1 MMAEVTTFEHGD
13 GSVTTVVTEG
23 DRTFQSTVTPQEAA
37 ALALQLTGSRVGFA
51 VGAVAAVKRMRD
63 YKTPPES
70 SWDVLDAATKKK
82 YGTPDRWWQAI
93 GKDARVSSR
102 ASFAALKAERPNDTA
117 KQASAWWGSI
127 GKNSRQ
133 RLRAKYTRGYDDDFM
148 SELASV
154 ANTVVDVATLKPIA
168 KHIPIAKDIQSSIA
182 SVYKA
187 PMSAVT
193 SIAKGERLDRV
204 AMQQF
209 QTQLKAA
216 KTLGPYVQT
225 VVSVV
230 PGLGSGL
237 SAAIGGALA
246 LASGASIDAALLAA
260 ARSALP
266 GGPLAQAAFDVALAA
281 AQGKPVE
288 AVLINALP
296 VAPAAKDALIRG
308 ARAARQLAEGK
319 SIDKVL
325 VDQALDLLPPQA
337 RAAAQVGVALAQGQA
352 IQKVAGAAAK
362 LPGFSPAT
370 VRAASVSKALAGA
383 AKGLA
388 ASSPA
393 SSMKLAATSKLNL
406 AGVASSLGAR
416 RSAQQLIASAQKATS
431 PAVLAQA
438 NAARKALAASSPSSQ
453 SILEA
458 ARRGRVR
465 SSSGGAVTPAQL
477 AAAQS
482 AGRVFYVQG

>member
-1 MMAEVTTFEHGD
+1 MAEVTTFEHGD

-37 ALALQLTGSRVGFA
+37 ALALQLTGSRVG
-51 VGAVAAVKRMRD
+51 AAASTTPRMRD
-63 YKTPPES
+63 FRSPAES
-70 SWDVLDAATKKK
+70 GWYVQTAATKKK
-82 YGTPDRWWQAI
+82 FGGSIEKWWGSI

-102 ASFAALKAERPNDTA
+102 ASFAALQAERPNDTPQ
-117 KQASAWWGSI
+117 QASKWWGDI
-127 GKNSRQ
+127 GKNRRQ
-133 RLRAKYTRGYDDDFM
+133 KLRAKYTRGYGDDLLSD
-148 SELASV
+148 LQGIAST
-154 ANTVVDVATLKPIA
+154 AVDVATLRPIA
-168 KHIPIAKDIQSSIA
+168 KHLPIAKDIQGAVASI
-182 SVYKA
+182 YKA
-187 PMSAVT
+187 PMNAAV
-193 SIAKGERLDRV
+193 SVAKGERLDRV
-204 AMQQF
+204 ATKAF
-209 QTQLKAA
+209 QTQLAA
-216 KTLGPYVQT
+216 IKTLAPYVQT
-225 VVSVV
+225 VISVV
-230 PGLGSGL
+230 PGLGTGL

-246 LASGASIDAALLAA
+246 LASGARIDEAMLAA
-260 ARSALP
+260 ARSAIP
-266 GGPLAQAAFDVALAA
+266 GGALAQAVFDVALAA

-288 AVLINALP
+288 AVLLNALP
-296 VAPAAKDALIRG
+296 VSPAAKDALVRG

-325 VDQALDLLPPQA
+325 VDQALTALPPAA

-352 IQKVAGAAAK
+352 IQAVAGAAAA

-388 ASSPA
+388 LSSPQSA
-393 SSMKLAATSKLNL
+393 QKLAATSKLNL
-406 AGVASSLGAR
+406 AGVASALGAR
-416 RSAQQLIASAQKATS
+416 GSAQQLIASAQKATS
-431 PAVLAQA
+431 PAVLAKA

-453 SILEA
+453 GILEA

-477 AAAQS
+477 AAAQN

>member
-1 MMAEVTTFEHGD
+1 MAEVTTFEHDD
-13 GSVTTVVTEG
+13 GSVTTVVVEG
-23 DRTFQSTVTPQEAA
+23 DRSFQSTVTPQEAA
-37 ALALQLTGSRVGFA
+37 ALALQLTGARVGA
-51 VGAVAAVKRMRD
+51 WVGAAAVKKMRD
-63 YKTPPES
+63 YKSAPES

-82 YGTPDRWWQAI
+82 HGTPDRWWQAI

-102 ASFAALKAERPNDTA
+102 ASFAALQTERPNDTA
-117 KQASAWWGSI
+117 KQAGDWWGSI
-127 GKNSRQ
+127 GKDRRQ
-133 RLRAKYTRGYDDDFM
+133 RLRAKYTRGYDDDVF
-148 SELASV
+148 SDLGKLASS
-154 ANTVVDVATLKPIA
+154 AVDVATLRPLA

-187 PMSAVT
+187 PMNAAV
-193 SIAKGERLDRV
+193 SIAKGERIDRV

-216 KTLGPYVQT
+216 KTLAPYVQT
-225 VVSVV
+225 IVSVV
-230 PGLGSGL
+230 PGLGTGL

-281 AQGKPVE
+281 AQGKTVD
-288 AVLINALP
+288 ALLINALP
-296 VAPAAKDALIRG
+296 VSPAAKDALVRG
-308 ARAARQLAEGK
+308 ARAARQLADGK

-337 RAAAQVGVALAQGQA
+337 RAAAQVGVALGQGQA
-352 IQKVAGAAAK
+352 IQQVAGAAAK
-362 LPGFSPAT
+362 LPGFSPET

-388 ASSPA
+388 ASAPA
-393 SSMKLAATSKLNL
+393 SASKLAATSKLNL

-416 RSAQQLIASAQKATS
+416 GSAQKLIASAQKATS
-431 PAVLAQA
+431 PKVLAQA
-438 NAARKALAASSPSSQ
+438 NAARKAIAASSPSSQ
-453 SILEA
+453 GILEA
-458 ARRGRVR
+458 ARSGRVR
-465 SSSGGAVTPAQL
+465 SSSGGPVTPAQL